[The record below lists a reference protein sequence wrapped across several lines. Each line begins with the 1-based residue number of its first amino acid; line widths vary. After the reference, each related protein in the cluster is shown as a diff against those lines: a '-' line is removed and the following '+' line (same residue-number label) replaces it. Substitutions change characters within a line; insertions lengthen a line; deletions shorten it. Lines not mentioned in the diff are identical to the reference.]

1 MKTVKRSRVSGPTC
15 RQKATEKLMRCF
27 FKECYGKGTRE
38 KVEIDLVNILLLA
51 IMAIIFFV
59 K

>member
-1 MKTVKRSRVSGPTC
+1 
-15 RQKATEKLMRCF
+15 MRCF
-27 FKECYGKGTRE
+27 FKECYEKGTRE